1 MALLKVMVV
10 GTSKVEEELLEQ
22 QIVWSQKGKLLHIMT
37 NSSCPYIDLELAVS
51 LPFKF

>member
-10 GTSKVEEELLEQ
+10 STSKVEEVLLEQ
-22 QIVWSQKGKLLHIMT
+22 QIVWLQEGKLLHIVT
-37 NSSCPYIDLELAVS
+37 TSSCSYVDLELAVS

>member
-10 GTSKVEEELLEQ
+10 STSKVEEVLSEQ
-22 QIVWSQKGKLLHIMT
+22 QIVWLQEGKLLHMMT
-37 NSSCPYIDLELAVS
+37 TSSRSYIDLELSVS